1 MQHTSHGQLTQR
13 LAAFVRFARDRDY
26 QIGVGETLDAIK
38 MAQGDVL
45 HSREKMYWGLRSIFC
60 QNKMQWIEFDQMF
73 KEFWQKLD
81 FEDVAQEQIV
91 ETTTHTR
98 SHGAT
103 GISGTMA
110 TDDEHERS
118 KTALQ
123 EDDSAV
129 GQGGA
134 SSYEVLA
141 HCDFRFVWDHEQ
153 MRIIELWVD
162 QLAVRLQRRLR
173 RRFKEK
179 DRGNIIDF
187 RRTARSSVRYGGW
200 PIDVSY
206 RQRRR
211 RVPEFVLL
219 LDVSQSMEVYSYLFL
234 RFARAIAQSFK
245 RADVF
250 AFHTRLVHIGDVLK
264 YRDNEKV
271 QACVSEL
278 SSGWLGGTRISD
290 SLAEYSHKN
299 IKQLNSQSIVLIFSD
314 GYDTAEPED
323 LSIEIKKIKE
333 QAKRVIW
340 VNPLLGRREGKKTEK
355 IYPVEKSLQLA
366 LPYLDLY
373 TSAHNLHSLK
383 KLESALVR
391 FC

>member
-1 MQHTSHGQLTQR
+1 MRSESDAQLTQR
-13 LAAFVRFARDRDY
+13 LAAFVRFARARDY

-38 MAQGDVL
+38 MAQSDAL

-60 QNKMQWIEFDQMF
+60 QNKLQWIEFDHMF

-81 FEDVAQEQIV
+81 FEETAQEQVV

-103 GISGTMA
+103 GISGTTA
-110 TDDEHERS
+110 TDDEQERS
-118 KTALQ
+118 KTVLH
-123 EDDSAV
+123 EDDGVV

-141 HCDFRFVWDHEQ
+141 HCDFRFVWNHEQ
-153 MRIIELWVD
+153 MREIELWVD
-162 QLAVRLQRRLR
+162 RLAARLQRRLR
-173 RRFKEK
+173 RRLKEK
-179 DRGNIIDF
+179 TQGNIIDF
-187 RRTARSSVRYGGW
+187 RRTARRSVHYGGW

-264 YRDNEKV
+264 LRDNGKV
-271 QACVSEL
+271 QARVSEL
-278 SSGWLGGTRISD
+278 SSGWLGGTRISG
-290 SLAEYSHKN
+290 SLAEYCRSH

-323 LSIEIKKIKE
+323 LSVEIKKIKS

-366 LPYLDLY
+366 LPHLDIY
-373 TSAHNLHSLK
+373 TSAHNLHSLQ
-383 KLESALVR
+383 KLESALIQY
-391 FC
+391 C